1 MNESPVRM
9 IEAPPPQLFPIIGE
23 EGTGGAQPCPLMGE
37 EGIGRIQFSTLTM
50 ERGADN
56 FLLLFGGTE
65 VGGL

>member
-23 EGTGGAQPCPLMGE
+23 EGTGGAQHSMYG
-37 EGIGRIQFSTLTM
+37 
-50 ERGADN
+50 GADN